1 MPRAGPKRVQ
11 RYSLDFKL
19 NAVRFTEEEGVEVQ
33 AVAGALDIHPFMLS
47 RWRKQ
52 VRDGVLGPPLG
63 RDGRPKETPAARD
76 DSLLREIKRLQQL
89 EKEHKLLLEEHDLLK
104 KAIRFWSELE
114 RKRLASS
121 SGNATRRR

>member
-1 MPRAGPKRVQ
+1 VQ
-11 RYSLDFKL
+11 RYSLEFKL

-52 VRDGVLGPPLG
+52 VRDGVLGPALG
-63 RDGRPKETPAARD
+63 RDGQPKETPAARD

-89 EKEHKLLLEEHDLLK
+89 EKEHALLLEEHELLK